1 MHSPSI
7 PQVLS
12 GEKLRPAD
20 RLFVLGSM
28 LLVQKRYKEALAVLA
43 EVGKIEPQYP
53 LLQNRIIFAHLQLR
67 DYTTALE
74 LAEGLVDDLPG
85 DADAWRLLARAAS
98 GLGQRSNQGE
108 CLAGFHKASRGGRV
122 LFNE

>member
-1 MHSPSI
+1 
-7 PQVLS
+7 
-12 GEKLRPAD
+12 
-20 RLFVLGSM
+20 M

-108 CLAGFHKASRGGRV
+108 CLAGTLIWR
-122 LFNE
+122 